1 MKLFIVAVAAVAI
14 SIMPPVPAVHKK
26 PVKPVVMRSPKDAAS
41 RSVALVVVPPKTFR
55 LTWSYPADM
64 LSLVHFNVI
73 QSSNANMKPFTTI
86 ASNLTSLSYTGLYNQ
101 KLAFFKVGA
110 HLRQP

>member
-1 MKLFIVAVAAVAI
+1 MKVLLLAVVAVAM
-14 SIMPPVPAVHKK
+14 SIMPPAPVLHKK
-26 PVKPVVMRSPKDAAS
+26 PAKPVIMRSPKDAAS
-41 RSVALVVVPPKTFR
+41 RSVALVVVPPKTYR

-73 QSSNANMKPFTTI
+73 QSSNATMKPFTTI

-110 HLRQP
+110 HFRQP